1 MHQLH
6 CIAPTADLLASLRP
20 KQMGVQCA
28 VTDDAVEIFLHGII
42 GDEYTETD
50 SLSVG
55 RILAANRGDALSKQ
69 ILELYTMSD
78 WIETIL
84 KQRGE

>member
-42 GDEYTETD
+42 GDEYLVEMEAEAV
-50 SLSVG
+50 VG
-55 RILAANRGDALSKQ
+55 PAAGPQSEHRRGAA
-69 ILELYTMSD
+69 E
-78 WIETIL
+78 
-84 KQRGE
+84 